1 MMISFRLISLR
12 YLQNSYT
19 VNCGWADLRYSITL
33 FPLSWH
39 PSKESLVSSA
49 ISYLWASCFH
59 PPASGTF
66 FWSSF
71 STLSWIC
78 RLSRN
83 TSVRYLNPKA
93 QKKKLR
99 EQFVVCLRD
108 RAKNGASKRAGR
120 GCRRKEKEE
129 SFRFFPYPLSFFERP
144 KPKIPFF
151 VVPRSFFAPKPRG
164 NACYAD

>member
-83 TSVRYLNPKA
+83 TSVRYLNPKSTK
-93 QKKKLR
+93 KKKLR

-120 GCRRKEKEE
+120 GW
-129 SFRFFPYPLSFFERP
+129 FALP
-144 KPKIPFF
+144 KPKIPA
-151 VVPRSFFAPKPRG
+151 VPRRSSNRSCSETRRQRLLRG
-164 NACYAD
+164 